1 METPIPKPDN
11 QQHGSVEGKNKR
23 SKRPLRHSPA
33 GFFGIL
39 LSLLFGI
46 VIFIPLLT
54 ALGIFGY
61 QVYSWAKHGSWVVFT
76 FAQFASMVG
85 LPPAAS
91 LSPDSWIGITKTVQ
105 TIFRLPA
112 ALVLFVFSVSVAVI
126 GGIFQR
132 R

>member
-1 METPIPKPDN
+1 MEAPTPKPDN
-11 QQHGSVEGKNKR
+11 RNHVPAAGETIH
-23 SKRPLRHSPA
+23 SKRPLRYSPA
-33 GFFGIL
+33 GFFRIL
-39 LSLLFGI
+39 LSLLLGV

-54 ALGIFGY
+54 AVGIFGY
-61 QVYSWAKHGSWVVFT
+61 QVYSWAKHGSWFVFT

-85 LPPAAS
+85 LPPASS
-91 LSPDSWIGITKTVQ
+91 LSPVSWVGITKTVQ

-112 ALVLFVFSVSVAVI
+112 ALVLFVFSVSVAVL

>member
-1 METPIPKPDN
+1 MEQPIPKSDN
-11 QQHGSVEGKNKR
+11 EKHGPVEGETKR
-23 SKRPLRHSPA
+23 SKNSLRNSLA
-33 GFFGIL
+33 RFFRLL
-39 LSLLFGI
+39 LSLLLGF

-54 ALGIFGY
+54 AVGIFGY
-61 QVYSWAKHGSWVVFT
+61 QVYSWAKQGNWAVFT

-85 LPPAAS
+85 LPPASS
-91 LSPDSWIGITKTVQ
+91 LSPDAWVGITKTVQ

-112 ALVLFVFSVSVAVI
+112 ALVLFVFSVSAAVI

>member
-1 METPIPKPDN
+1 MESPKPDN
-11 QQHGSVEGKNKR
+11 QDPGSVGGKAPR
-23 SKRPLRHSPA
+23 GKRPLRKFSG
-33 GFFGIL
+33 GFFRIL
-39 LSLLFGI
+39 LSLLLGI

-54 ALGIFGY
+54 AVGIFGY
-61 QVYSWAKHGSWVVFT
+61 QVYSWAKHGNWAVIT

-85 LPPAAS
+85 LPPASS
-91 LSPDSWIGITKTVQ
+91 LSPDSWVGITKTVQ